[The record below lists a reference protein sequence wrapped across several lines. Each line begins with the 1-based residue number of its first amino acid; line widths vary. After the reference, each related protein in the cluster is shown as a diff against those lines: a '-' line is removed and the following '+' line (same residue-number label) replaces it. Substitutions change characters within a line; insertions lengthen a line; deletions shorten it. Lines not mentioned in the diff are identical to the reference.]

1 MTTGRLLWFGLKIK
15 EENIILLKK
24 KINDKLVDCMQ
35 VYMGGILTDSIQ
47 SLAFEI
53 PNLILPIDE
62 IPILVKSLFRDYL
75 EILQVYDITFSNYMY
90 ERRLEE
96 F

>member
-1 MTTGRLLWFGLKIK
+1 
-15 EENIILLKK
+15 
-24 KINDKLVDCMQ
+24 
-35 VYMGGILTDSIQ
+35 MGGILTDSIQ

>member
-1 MTTGRLLWFGLKIK
+1 
-15 EENIILLKK
+15 
-24 KINDKLVDCMQ
+24 MQ
-35 VYMGGILTDSIQ
+35 VYMGGILTESVQ

-62 IPILVKSLFRDYL
+62 IPILVRSLFKDYL
-75 EILQVYDITFSNYMY
+75 EVLEKYDMTFSHYMY